1 MTINNLTEANED
13 TMKSIRTNKEKVKT
27 LAKLLFVP
35 GSIWKAL
42 KKSEREAPPLKTERE
57 KEEHDALLPLGQA
70 GALYLEFIKG
80 SAYLAGA
87 GVLLY
92 PLIK

>member
-1 MTINNLTEANED
+1 MIIDNLTEVNED
-13 TMKSIRTNKEKVKT
+13 AMKSIKTNKEKVKT
-27 LAKLLFVP
+27 LANFLFVP
-35 GSIWKAL
+35 GSIWKDL
-42 KKSEREAPPLKTERE
+42 KKSEREAPLLKTERE
-57 KEEHDALLPLGQA
+57 KEEHDALLSLGQA

-87 GVLLY
+87 GTLLY